1 MITKEQLRGV
11 IVSQRENLDQM
22 DTGIPRE
29 KKIDINPSFATII
42 TGIRRCGKSTFL
54 NQIISKQ
61 KKAYYLNLED
71 PRLEGFELA
80 DFNRCEELMYELY
93 GKGGVFFFDEIQT
106 IERWERFVRYLTDKK
121 EKILITGSNASMLS
135 KEMGTKLTGR
145 YFQKE
150 IFPFS
155 FNEFALF
162 KNKKFEEYLYT
173 GGFPEYL
180 KHENSEILQNLMT
193 DIILKDVVVRYGIKN
208 SSIVTHMAVHMISN
222 VSKEFTYNSLKRI
235 LQVRSTQSVIDYMN
249 YLEDTYL
256 LFTVPQFD
264 HSYKRQLILP
274 KKVYSI
280 DNGLSRANSASFSKD
295 KGRMLENLVFLH
307 LRKIHKNIFYHK
319 DEGECDFLIKT
330 HEKIKEAIQVCFKL
344 DDENKD
350 REINGL
356 LEALNKFKLDKG
368 SIITYDQKDSLEH
381 QGKKI
386 DMIPCHEWL
395 LSYE

>member
-11 IVSQRENLDQM
+11 IASQRENLDHM
-22 DTGIPRE
+22 DKGIPRE
-29 KKIDINPSFATII
+29 KKIDIYPSFATII

-71 PRLEGFELA
+71 PRLEGFEIS
-80 DFNRCEELMYELY
+80 DFNKFEELMYELY
-93 GKGGVFFFDEIQT
+93 GKGGIFFFDEIQT
-106 IERWERFVRYLTDKK
+106 IDRWEKFVRYLTDKK
-121 EKILITGSNASMLS
+121 EKVLITGSNASILS

-155 FNEFALF
+155 FNEFAIL
-162 KNKKFEEYLYT
+162 KNRIFEDYLYK

-180 KHENSEILQNLMT
+180 KHENSEILQNLMK

-208 SSIVTHMAVHMISN
+208 SSILTRMAVYMISN
-222 VSKEFTYNSLKRI
+222 VSKEFTYNSLKKI
-235 LQVRSTQSVIDYMN
+235 LQIRSTQSVIDYMS

-264 HSYKRQLILP
+264 YSYKRQLVLP

-307 LRKIHKNIFYHK
+307 LRKNQKNIFYHK
-319 DEGECDFLIKT
+319 EEGECDFLIRMN
-330 HEKIKEAIQVCFKL
+330 EKITEAIQVCFKL
-344 DDENKD
+344 DEENKD
-350 REINGL
+350 REIKGL
-356 LEALNKFKLDKG
+356 LEALNKFKLGKG
-368 SIITYDQKDSLEH
+368 TIITYNQRDSFEIK
-381 QGKKI
+381 GKRI
-386 DMIPCHEWL
+386 DLIPCHEFL
-395 LSYE
+395 